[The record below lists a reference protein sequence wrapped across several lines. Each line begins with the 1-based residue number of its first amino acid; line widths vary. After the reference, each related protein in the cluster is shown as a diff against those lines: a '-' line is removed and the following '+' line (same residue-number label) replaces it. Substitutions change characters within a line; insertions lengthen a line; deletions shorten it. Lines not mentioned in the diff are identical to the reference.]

1 MYGVTL
7 ARRYPFP
14 VLPFLRSAPPLRRAA
29 RVASSG
35 RGVLR
40 RQQHGL
46 RRRGIDE
53 RFPKTLSD
61 SLISASFPFTPCPCA
76 PPSSTPLPRP
86 SVPLP
91 SAPPSTLLPISDVLR
106 VWRAADAVCFD
117 VDSTVC
123 VDEGIDELAAYCGAG
138 EAVAAWTTKAMS
150 GSVPFETALAARLEI
165 FNPSA
170 ADVAGFLRDHP
181 PRLNPGIGELVRRLK
196 ARGTE
201 VYLIS
206 GGFRQMIEPVAAL
219 LDIPVTN
226 IFANR
231 LLFEEGSGAYSGFDA
246 NEPTSRSGG
255 KARAI
260 VQLKQEHGFKRL
272 VMVGD
277 GATDL
282 EARQPGGADMFIGYG
297 GIQVR
302 KVVAAE
308 SDWFAMDFQHL
319 IDNV

>member
-1 MYGVTL
+1 MTNAGKSSGFTSN
-7 ARRYPFP
+7 ATSSTRC
-14 VLPFLRSAPPLRRAA
+14 S
-29 RVASSG
+29 ASSNT
-35 RGVLR
+35 
-40 RQQHGL
+40 QA
-46 RRRGIDE
+46 
-53 RFPKTLSD
+53 TNTS
-61 SLISASFPFTPCPCA
+61 
-76 PPSSTPLPRP
+76 PSK
-86 SVPLP
+86 
-91 SAPPSTLLPISDVLR
+91 DVLR

>member
-1 MYGVTL
+1 
-7 ARRYPFP
+7 
-14 VLPFLRSAPPLRRAA
+14 
-29 RVASSG
+29 
-35 RGVLR
+35 
-40 RQQHGL
+40 
-46 RRRGIDE
+46 
-53 RFPKTLSD
+53 
-61 SLISASFPFTPCPCA
+61 
-76 PPSSTPLPRP
+76 
-86 SVPLP
+86 
-91 SAPPSTLLPISDVLR
+91 
-106 VWRAADAVCFD
+106 
-117 VDSTVC
+117 
-123 VDEGIDELAAYCGAG
+123 
-138 EAVAAWTTKAMS
+138 MS

-181 PRLNPGIGELVRRLK
+181 PSLPFFGSLPFSPFMPPPLPLPAPVPLLASLPFPLLPPCPPSPAPPCPRSPAPGSLSR
-196 ARGTE
+196 
-201 VYLIS
+201 YLP
-206 GGFRQMIEPVAAL
+206 QPVAAL

-231 LLFEEGSGAYSGFDA
+231 LLFEEGSGAYAGFDA

-260 VQLKQEHGFKRL
+260 AQLKQEHGFKSL

-308 SDWFAMDFQHL
+308 SDWFAMDFQDL

>member
-1 MYGVTL
+1 MT
-7 ARRYPFP
+7 
-14 VLPFLRSAPPLRRAA
+14 SPPL
-29 RVASSG
+29 SSPTPT
-35 RGVLR
+35 
-40 RQQHGL
+40 H
-46 RRRGIDE
+46 
-53 RFPKTLSD
+53 P
-61 SLISASFPFTPCPCA
+61 ISSP
-76 PPSSTPLPRP
+76 PLPSP
-86 SVPLP
+86 PLSSPPLP
-91 SAPPSTLLPISDVLR
+91 SAPSLSLPPLPLSPRVSSSSPRLFSPPLLSPLIFTPPLFASSHLSSPLPTSVGLSSPLFASPHTTPPFLLSAHSHVLR

-181 PRLNPGIGELVRRLK
+181 PRLNPGIGELVKRLK

-231 LLFEEGSGAYSGFDA
+231 LLFEEGSGAYAGFDA

-260 VQLKQEHGFKRL
+260 AQLKQEHGFKSL

-282 EARQPGGADMFIGYG
+282 E
-297 GIQVR
+297 
-302 KVVAAE
+302 
-308 SDWFAMDFQHL
+308 
-319 IDNV
+319 